1 MSDIALYHPYVRFQD
16 EAWLKGAVLYWPKIA
31 RLLPYSL
38 PAPPDSATVL
48 ELRAALDCIV
58 DVPIWPG
65 DRHGS
70 LTQVDELFYGFLDR
84 HLAELRP
91 RYGVQR
97 LGIDPMLDNGPGRG
111 GQVPRDP
118 RLTAVH
124 PDKMSW
130 RLADR
135 LADEGLLCRLDR
147 LLPDGRRVR
156 TGDLALHRD
165 LGTLYLAVLADTV
178 ARANR
183 MATVTD
189 RPVTLA
195 TSGGWTI
202 ESMAAAL
209 LADAVPA
216 PPAHPE
222 PAQAF
227 AVLALSV
234 AVPGGLAD
242 VPVRRIVEA
251 RRHLHP
257 ELLAYRA
264 YLDSL
269 APVLA
274 DLATVPDPAVR
285 AAHLETMV
293 EREIGDRLDATRKQ
307 LTKLGFEPA
316 RALLTTQTLVPP
328 AALAL
333 LGGALELP
341 PVMTGSGAVAVGVLG
356 ATAGMLGGRDQV
368 RRNHPTGYL
377 LGLRRELG
385 AGDAVAAVRA
395 AYRRAT
401 GQR

>member
-1 MSDIALYHPYVRFQD
+1 MSDIALYHPYVEFQD

-31 RLLPYSL
+31 RMRPWSH
-38 PAPPDSATVL
+38 PARPDSATVR
-48 ELRAALDCIV
+48 ELREALDCIV
-58 DVPIWPG
+58 DVRLWPG
-65 DRHGS
+65 HGP
-70 LTQVDELFYGFLDR
+70 LEQVDKLFYGFLDR

-91 RYGVQR
+91 RYGVAR
-97 LGIDPMLDNGPGRG
+97 LGIDPVVDERSR
-111 GQVPRDP
+111 PRDP
-118 RLTAVH
+118 RLASVH

-135 LADEGLLCRLDR
+135 LAEEGLLFRLDHLR
-147 LLPDGRRVR
+147 ADGRRMR
-156 TGDLALHRD
+156 SGDLALHRD
-165 LGTLYLAVLADTV
+165 LATLYLAVLADAV
-178 ARANR
+178 AGANR

-189 RPVTLA
+189 LPATLA

-209 LADAVPA
+209 LAETSPA
-216 PPAHPE
+216 PDARPE

-234 AVPGGLAD
+234 AVPGDLDD

-251 RRHLHP
+251 RRHLQP

-269 APVLA
+269 APALT
-274 DLATVPDPAVR
+274 DLAAVPDPAVR
-285 AAHLETMV
+285 AAHLQVMV
-293 EREIGDRLDATRKQ
+293 EREITHRLDATRRE

-328 AALAL
+328 AVLAL

-341 PVMTGSGAVAVGVLG
+341 PVVTGSGAVAAGVLG
-356 ATAGMLGGRDQV
+356 ATAGMLGGRHQA
-368 RRNHPTGYL
+368 RRSHPTGYL
-377 LGLRRELG
+377 LRLRRELG

-395 AYRRAT
+395 AYRRAA